1 VSVENGEWVMYGLD
15 WDDPDRI
22 KSPDELLDYINT
34 VGFLPLFGNE
44 VDGFSVE
51 EHTAPGAWW
60 TDDED
65 TDPWAWR
72 ILLARSGK
80 VAYGKFFHK
89 KAGFISLDWLPYFIN
104 YRRDGYDFDARW
116 DDELATL
123 RQKKLMDLFT
133 EEDALFGYQMKRKAG
148 FGKNGEKNFAGV
160 VTDLQMMTYLCIKD
174 MRCRVNKRGEE
185 YGWPGLRILHARIP
199 VRAGPGDFRIQG
211 RPTGVPAADPDPR
224 QRTLSG
230 RRRTGP
236 APEYLRIRG
245 TRHDHS
251 NRNAYRHSRLLRRVV
266 AQPPERGL
274 CLRAQPL

>member
-185 YGWPGLRILHARIP
+185 YGWPVSEYCTPEFLFGPDLVTSAYKEDPQESLQRILTHAKELYP
-199 VRAGPGDFRIQG
+199 D
-211 RPTGVPAADPDPR
+211 ADEQD
-224 QRTLSG
+224 
-230 RRRTGP
+230 
-236 APEYLRIRG
+236 
-245 TRHDHS
+245 
-251 NRNAYRHSRLLRRVV
+251 LLRNIC
-266 AQPPERGL
+266 G
-274 CLRAQPL
+274 